1 MTSNESRAD
10 TELKWQ
16 PPLKVEEL
24 FLATSGNK
32 FASINRPTAG
42 AREERDVPVGD
53 APFQL
58 YSLATPNGQKPSI
71 LLEELGIEYDAHSKE
86 SMLLLS
92 VCLSSLM
99 IFSLRNSL
107 GWISIYFW
115 FC

>member
-1 MTSNESRAD
+1 MTSNESTAD
-10 TELKWQ
+10 SELKWQ

-86 SMLLLS
+86 SRCSSS
-92 VCLSSLM
+92 VSVYPL
-99 IFSLRNSL
+99 
-107 GWISIYFW
+107 
-115 FC
+115 